1 MTFVIT
7 PVLLSQFLF
16 IFIYSSY
23 PLNPFSMLRFLL
35 FSLLYIFSGMA
46 AISQLPILVK
56 DINPG
61 AESSLPYFFTPSE
74 DSLLWFTADDGV
86 FGTEI
91 WRSNGTESGT
101 FMVKDI
107 VQGFSFPT
115 HLIAAPGRLYF
126 NLNFS
131 GLGEELWTS
140 DGAEAGTM
148 IVKDIRPGSAS
159 SNPNFHCN
167 LGATLLFSANA
178 PNLGHELWKTDGTEA
193 GTVLVKNINAGNGDS
208 YPSYLTNV
216 DGTVFF
222 WADDGVHGDELW
234 KSDGTE
240 AGTVLVKDI
249 NPGPMGSNPNNL
261 VSFKGKLF
269 FNATDG
275 AKGPELWVSDGTE
288 AGTML
293 LSDINPGANGSDPSM
308 FRPFDDSLLWFR
320 ANNGATGTELFISDG
335 SSGGTKLV
343 KDIRPGATGSDLN
356 HLTLVNGTLFFSAFD
371 ADVSFAGHELWK
383 SDGTE
388 AGTVLVKDIYPGILD
403 SDPDWL
409 INANGTLYF
418 QADDDT
424 HGVELWKSDGT
435 EAGTVMV
442 LDMWLGA
449 QSSGPT
455 QLVMLNGNL
464 FFTASDGQIGSE
476 LWMIPDVPSNVADK
490 PEAPIWNIFPNP
502 ASTTAT
508 VRLPAGYSGNVE
520 LYDALGR
527 LVRQA
532 PAKNAQLVQLDLDGL
547 QPGLFAVRLSNLPAA
562 PAHKLMIIGN

>member
-1 MTFVIT
+1 
-7 PVLLSQFLF
+7 
-16 IFIYSSY
+16 
-23 PLNPFSMLRFLL
+23 MLRFLL
-35 FSLLYIFSGMA
+35 FSSFFIFLSLTA
-46 AISQLPILVK
+46 TAQLPILVK

-61 AESSLPYFFTPSE
+61 ASSSNPYFFTPSE

-101 FMVKDI
+101 FLVKDI

-140 DGAEAGTM
+140 DGTEAGTD
-148 IVKDIRPGSAS
+148 IVLDIWPGSAS
-159 SNPNFHCN
+159 SNPNFHCVLDN
-167 LGATLLFSANA
+167 LLLFSANA
-178 PNLGHELWKTDGTEA
+178 LFLGHELWKTDGTPG
-193 GTVLVKNINAGNGDS
+193 GTSIVKDINPDSGDS
-208 YPSYLTNV
+208 YPSYMTNV
-216 DGTVFF
+216 NGTIFF
-222 WADDGVHGDELW
+222 WADDGTHGSELW
-234 KSDGTE
+234 KSDGTT
-240 AGTVLVKDI
+240 AGTMLVKDI
-249 NPGPMGSNPNNL
+249 NPGPQGSIPLNINNL
-261 VSFKGKLF
+261 ASFKGKLY
-269 FNATDG
+269 FNANDG

-293 LSDINPGANGSDPSM
+293 VSDINPGANGSDPSM
-308 FRPFDDSLLWFR
+308 LTPWNDSLLWFR
-320 ANNGATGTELFISDG
+320 ANNGATGQELFITNG
-335 SSGGTKLV
+335 SAAGTQLV
-343 KDIRPGATGSDLN
+343 KDIRPGATGSDLD

-371 ADVSFAGHELWK
+371 ADVSFAGNELWK
-383 SDGTE
+383 SDGTA

-435 EAGTVMV
+435 GAGTVMV
-442 LDMWLGA
+442 LDMWPGS

-455 QLVMLNGNL
+455 QLVMLNGSL